1 MQVKER
7 VLKVQKGGFIKNEE
21 NCSQLHIIGNNLEVN
36 ENKRRVIKIIKR
48 DKSWNAAL
56 STEKYQTTNKRNNK
70 KVDETKS
77 TKCD

>member
-7 VLKVQKGGFIKNEE
+7 VLKVQKGGYIINEE
-21 NCSQLHIIGNNLEVN
+21 NCSHLYIIGNNLEVN

-48 DKSWNAAL
+48 DKSWNAVL
-56 STEKYQTTNKRNNK
+56 STEKYQKTNKRNNK
-70 KVDETKS
+70 KVDKSKS

>member
-48 DKSWNAAL
+48 DKSWNAVL
-56 STEKYQTTNKRNNK
+56 STEKYQTTTKLNNK
-70 KVDETKS
+70 KLNETKS

>member
-7 VLKVQKGGFIKNEE
+7 VLKVQKGGFIKNDE

-48 DKSWNAAL
+48 DKS
-56 STEKYQTTNKRNNK
+56 
-70 KVDETKS
+70 
-77 TKCD
+77 

>member
-7 VLKVQKGGFIKNEE
+7 VLKVQKGGLKNEE

-48 DKSWNAAL
+48 DKSWNAVL
-56 STEKYQTTNKRNNK
+56 STEKYQTTTKLNNK
-70 KVDETKS
+70 KLNETKS

>member
-7 VLKVQKGGFIKNEE
+7 VLKVQKGGYIINEE
-21 NCSQLHIIGNNLEVN
+21 NCSHLHIIGNNLEVN

-48 DKSWNAAL
+48 DKSWNAVL
-56 STEKYQTTNKRNNK
+56 STEKYQKTNKRNNK
-70 KVDETKS
+70 KVDKSKS